1 MLKLVSNKDSVEI
14 HTLQIEN
21 GVATIEPAF
30 DGVQELLQGLTDK
43 QQILNA
49 LSQFNSE
56 YVWAVTYESDASFIV
71 PSNDY
76 SLSVVNIVPDAHKDA
91 INQIAELY
99 GCGSNNLSVKLQ
111 GEDGIYWGCHSWWK
125 PEDYAQFSGA
135 ELRAQIVPSELQPSL
150 EFLYERL
157 MLDGD
162 AQENWQSA
170 LDELGLSLV
179 EADTVESA

>member
-1 MLKLVSNKDSVEI
+1 MLKLVSNKDGVEI

-21 GVATIEPAF
+21 SVVAIEPAF
-30 DGVQELLQGLTDK
+30 EGIQELLQGLTDK

-49 LSQFNSE
+49 LSQFNPE

-99 GCGSNNLSVKLQ
+99 GCGENNLSVKLIDST
-111 GEDGIYWGCHSWWK
+111 GAIYWGCHSWWK
-125 PEDYAQFSGA
+125 PEDYALFSDD
-135 ELRAQIVPSELQPSL
+135 ELRQQVVPTELQPAL

-157 MLDGD
+157 VLDGN
-162 AQENWQSA
+162 AQENWQAA
-170 LDELGLSLV
+170 LSELGLILV
-179 EADTVESA
+179 EHNMD